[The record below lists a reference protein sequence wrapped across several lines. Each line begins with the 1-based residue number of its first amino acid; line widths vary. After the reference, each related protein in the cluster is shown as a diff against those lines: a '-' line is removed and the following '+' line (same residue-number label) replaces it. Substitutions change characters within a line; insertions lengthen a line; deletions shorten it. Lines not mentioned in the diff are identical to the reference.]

1 MERPHWRRLRSTY
14 LIDSTYLKIRRDE
27 IELPDGTVLPDYY
40 IREARGFAIVIART
54 SAQRFLAIEQ
64 YRYASDDVGLEF
76 VAGSLERAEEPLHCA
91 QREMREETGYDAPRW
106 ELLGE
111 FRPDPV
117 RSTSVAY
124 LFFADGAHR
133 VGDPQLEPTEQI
145 EAAELSLD
153 ELFAAARDGR
163 MHAGPSL
170 AAFSLGL
177 AHGIFNR

>member
-1 MERPHWRRLRSTY
+1 MKRPFWKRLRSTY

-54 SAQRFLAIEQ
+54 ATGRFLAIEQ

-76 VAGSLERAEEPLHCA
+76 VAGSLEGAEDPLHCA
-91 QREMREETGYDAPRW
+91 RRELREETGYEAPDWR
-106 ELLGE
+106 LLGE

-117 RSTSVAY
+117 RSTSTAH
-124 LFFADGAHR
+124 LFFADGAFR
-133 VGDPQLEPTEQI
+133 AGEPALEPTEQI
-145 EAAELSLD
+145 EATELTIE
-153 ELFAAARDGR
+153 ELLAAVRERR

-170 AAFSLGL
+170 AAFAIGM
-177 AHGIFNR
+177 AHGIF

>member
-1 MERPHWRRLRSTY
+1 MDRPHWKRLRSTY
-14 LIDSTYLKIRRDE
+14 LIDSMYLKIRRDE

-54 SAQRFLAIEQ
+54 TTQRFLAIEQ

-76 VAGSLERAEEPLHCA
+76 VAGSLEHDEEPLHCA
-91 QREMREETGYDAPRW
+91 RREMLEETGYDAPDWR
-106 ELLGE
+106 LLGE
-111 FRPDPV
+111 FCPDPV

-133 VGDPQLEPTEQI
+133 VADPQLEPTEQI
-145 EAAELSLD
+145 EATELSLE
-153 ELFAAARDGR
+153 ELFAAVRARR

-170 AAFSLGL
+170 AALAIGL
-177 AHGIFNR
+177 AHGIF

>member
-1 MERPHWRRLRSTY
+1 MDRPHWKRLRSTY

-27 IELPDGTVLPDYY
+27 IELPNGTVLPDYY

-54 SAQRFLAIEQ
+54 TMQRFLAIDQ

-76 VAGSLERAEEPLHCA
+76 VAGSLEQDEEPLHCA
-91 QREMREETGYDAPRW
+91 QREMREETGYEAPEWR
-106 ELLGE
+106 LLGE

-117 RSTSVAY
+117 RSTSIAY

-133 VGDPQLEPTEQI
+133 VAPPNLEPTEQI
-145 EAAELSLD
+145 EAAELSLE
-153 ELFAAARDGR
+153 ELLAAVRERR

-170 AAFSLGL
+170 SAFSIGL
-177 AHGIFNR
+177 AHGVF